1 MMDIQI
7 LELLEGAR
15 YAAGLTAVIDV
26 FRAFSLE
33 AWLFARGAGQIFA
46 VGSEETARRMKS
58 VNPDALLIG
67 ERGGKILPGFDYGNS
82 PFQTADAPLAGRT
95 VIHTTSAG
103 TQGLAAASGA
113 SGLLAASLVTASA
126 AARYISRQQPHQVSL
141 VVMGLSG
148 KSSTPEDLLCAR
160 YIKSLLEGTPFDLN
174 RELAALRN
182 TAEGRKFF
190 NPQTQNVFPRED
202 FDLCTAV
209 DRFSFVIVAE
219 KTAPGVFRMK
229 RTDIPV

>member
-82 PFQTADAPLAGRT
+82 PFQTAPERRDSLPRPVLPACSPPRLLQHRLQPGTFQGSSRT
-95 VIHTTSAG
+95 R
-103 TQGLAAASGA
+103 
-113 SGLLAASLVTASA
+113 SLWSSWGFQANP
-126 AARYISRQQPHQVSL
+126 AR
-141 VVMGLSG
+141 
-148 KSSTPEDLLCAR
+148 
-160 YIKSLLEGTPFDLN
+160 
-174 RELAALRN
+174 
-182 TAEGRKFF
+182 RK
-190 NPQTQNVFPRED
+190 T
-202 FDLCTAV
+202 C
-209 DRFSFVIVAE
+209 S
-219 KTAPGVFRMK
+219 APGISNRCWK
-229 RTDIPV
+229 ERRLT